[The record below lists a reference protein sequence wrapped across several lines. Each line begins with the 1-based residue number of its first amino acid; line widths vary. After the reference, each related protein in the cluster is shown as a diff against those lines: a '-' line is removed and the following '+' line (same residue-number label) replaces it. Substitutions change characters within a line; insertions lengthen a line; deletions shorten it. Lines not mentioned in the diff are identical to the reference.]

1 VAAVAVLKGPDFSN
15 ATKEAGDKDAE
26 VESPDYVNEDIIE

>member
-1 VAAVAVLKGPDFSN
+1 MAAVAVLKGPDFSN
-15 ATKEAGDKDAE
+15 ATKETGDKDAE